1 MILNFDV
8 FMPVLNSNID
18 AKLFLESGGYFK
30 KAKKLAIEIG
40 ESDDNYL

>member
-1 MILNFDV
+1 MLNFDG
-8 FMPVLNSNID
+8 FMPVLNSNMN
-18 AKLFLESGGYFK
+18 ANLFFESGGHFK